1 MTIER
6 VFDGVGVLPVLTIHD
21 ASIAV
26 DLARALLNGGLATIE
41 VTLRTPEATR
51 AIHDIRNAL
60 PEVIVGAGSVMNSTD
75 SQSSVAAGASFL
87 VSPGFDRDVVMSAE
101 QDGVPYI
108 PGVATASEMQ
118 AAWNAGVR
126 VMKVFPAEH
135 IGGVRLID
143 SFAQVWPYAR
153 FVPTGG
159 IRHNNAEPYLAHPAV
174 LAVGG
179 SWMATPDDIARR
191 DWARITDS
199 AAAASALRKSD
210 HG

>member
-1 MTIER
+1 MTIEHIL
-6 VFDGVGVLPVLTIHD
+6 DGVGVLPVLTIHD

-60 PEVIVGAGSVMNSTD
+60 PEVIVGAGSVMNPTD
-75 SQSSVAAGASFL
+75 SQRSVDAGASFL
-87 VSPGFDRDVVMSAE
+87 VSPGFDRDIVMSA
-101 QDGVPYI
+101 QQHGVTYI

-126 VMKVFPAEH
+126 VMKIFPAEH
-135 IGGVRLID
+135 IGGVRLIE
-143 SFAQVWPYAR
+143 SFAQVWPHAR

-159 IRHNNAEPYLAHPAV
+159 IRRNNAEPYLAHPAV

-179 SWMATPDDIARR
+179 SWMATPDDITRR
-191 DWARITDS
+191 DWAQITDS
-199 AAAASALRKSD
+199 AAAASLLRRTG